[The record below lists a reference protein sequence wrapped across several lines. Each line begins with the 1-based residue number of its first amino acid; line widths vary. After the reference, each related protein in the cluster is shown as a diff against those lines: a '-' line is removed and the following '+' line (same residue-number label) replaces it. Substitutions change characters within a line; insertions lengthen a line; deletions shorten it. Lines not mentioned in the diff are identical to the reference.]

1 MAGFPKFPIPR
12 YLNTGL
18 WLLNRNWKNNLRHT
32 FPPTFLLVFL
42 IYRTVSLTVNT
53 TPEFGHYLDPEEHD
67 SPKKIVF

>member
-42 IYRTVSLTVNT
+42 IYRTVSLTVVIKRN
-53 TPEFGHYLDPEEHD
+53 FQ
-67 SPKKIVF
+67 KKNNIDFLIFSEYHT